1 MIRYLVCAVVSC
13 FVATSSWASCMADGK
28 SKHSVSIKVE
38 GVKTV
43 HWEIVNP
50 DIRQL
55 VLSNGFKLGVKIEPA
70 TAEKYRELMKQTSS
84 QGFDE
89 LVKIDLYD
97 MSEKLPKLLSTT
109 WGGANSEQGFGPRGG
124 ANRVSAMGQQITM
137 FFHKPACVTAATIS
151 SLK

>member
-1 MIRYLVCAVVSC
+1 MIRYLVCVVISC
-13 FVATSSWASCMADGK
+13 CIVSSSWASCMVDGK
-28 SKHSVSIKVE
+28 SKQNIFITVE
-38 GVKTV
+38 GKEPILWEDVKT
-43 HWEIVNP
+43 

-55 VLSNGFKLGVKIEPA
+55 VLPNGFKLGIKIEPA

-84 QGFDE
+84 KGFDE

-97 MSEKLPKLLSTT
+97 MGEKSPKLLSTT

-124 ANRVSAMGQQITM
+124 ANRVNAMGQQVTM
-137 FFHKPACVTAATIS
+137 FFHKPACVTAETIS

>member
-1 MIRYLVCAVVSC
+1 MIRYLVCAVVFCS
-13 FVATSSWASCMADGK
+13 VATSSSASCMADGK
-28 SKHSVSIKVE
+28 SKQSVSIKVE
-38 GVKTV
+38 GEKKVQ
-43 HWEIVNP
+43 WEIVNP

-55 VLSNGFKLGVKIEPA
+55 VLPKGFKLGVKIEPA

-97 MSEKLPKLLSTT
+97 MSEKSPKLLSTT

-137 FFHKPACVTAATIS
+137 FFHKPACVTAES
-151 SLK
+151 VSLSK